1 MSQEPPATCKVW
13 DQLKE
18 RDRIGVWGF
27 GNVSTDV
34 VQSLV
39 DQGIGK
45 EIVFYGRPREN
56 YPNRAGAWVEDLKA
70 NTVRRPRILG
80 TNRLE
85 DMAGLDVIFIGV
97 GVPRKEGQSRRD
109 LLAVNAEVMAQ
120 TSLEIR
126 NLYENCS
133 KNDLPVLI
141 FMGNPVTSMTW
152 VAYKVTGFP
161 RSHVMG
167 QAGNLD
173 SRRICHAISTVIGL
187 SGNDMRGI
195 VFGDHGDSMVA
206 SPRFFS
212 VGGISL
218 DTFAQMENIEPNDI
232 QKIIDNA
239 KKGGTHFV
247 SETGRSASAGPARAA
262 CDMLRCIVH
271 GQPEV
276 QPVVAIIEKE
286 YGLLQPGDSLDSM
299 SYGVP
304 AKIGRDGIEHIY
316 ELPVDDIIDQLR
328 ASADTIKE
336 DIKLAASILK
346 DSYSI
351 T

>member
-1 MSQEPPATCKVW
+1 MSQEPPAICKVW
-13 DQLKE
+13 DHLKE

-56 YPNRAGAWVEDLKA
+56 YPDRAGAWVEDLKA
-70 NTVRRPRILG
+70 NAVRRPRILG

-97 GVPRKEGQSRRD
+97 GVPRKEGQTRRD
-109 LLAVNAEVMAQ
+109 LMAVNAEVIAR

-126 NLYENCS
+126 KLYENCS
-133 KNDLPVLI
+133 QNDLPVLI

-152 VAYKVTGFP
+152 VGYKVTGFP

-173 SRRICHAISTVIGL
+173 SRRICHAISAVLGL

-206 SPRFFS
+206 SPRYFS

-218 DTFAQMENIEPNDI
+218 DTFAKMENIDLNII
-232 QKIIDNA
+232 QGIIDKA

-247 SETGRSASAGPARAA
+247 SKTGRSASAGPARAA
-262 CDMLRCIVH
+262 CEMLRCIVH

-286 YGLLQPGDSLDSM
+286 YGLLKPEDGLDSM
-299 SYGVP
+299 SFGVP

-328 ASADTIKE
+328 TSAENIKE
-336 DIKLAASILK
+336 DIKHAASILK
-346 DSYSI
+346 DRYSI